1 MHLRQRARW
10 LATWLAIGIAVAACA
25 TVEPSPEPSRSPSP
39 VQASPNPKLV
49 EFEGRV
55 ADALGREGQLVRDLG
70 AASAGTNGQLRL
82 VAGQLGEWAAGEL
95 SWLREHDADPC
106 YEAAL
111 AAYSKGLNAIGLAA
125 GMFTM
130 LASASAPPSDADAQ
144 LAGQSLSDGTTSL
157 EQAATL
163 AREARV
169 DCT

>member
-1 MHLRQRARW
+1 MHLRQGARW
-10 LATWLAIGIAVAACA
+10 LAIWVAIGIVVAACA

-55 ADALGREGQLVRDLG
+55 ADALAREGQLVRGLG
-70 AASAGTNGQLRL
+70 ASSAATNGQLRL
-82 VAGQLGEWAAGEL
+82 VAVQLGEWAAAEL

-106 YEAAL
+106 YAA
-111 AAYSKGLNAIGLAA
+111 AADAYNKGLNAVGLAA
-125 GMFTM
+125 GMFTE
-130 LASASAPPSDADAQ
+130 LASASTPPSGADAQ

-169 DCT
+169 DCS